1 MTHLS
6 LATAF
11 MSYVLG
17 SFPTALIIGKKYLR
31 MDIRATGTK
40 NMGAYNVYRSVG
52 WFHGLLTLIIDALK
66 GFIPVILAL
75 HLNLS
80 YFWVGVCASMAL
92 IGHNWPIFTH
102 FKGGKGGSTSA
113 GILLALFPSEFPFV
127 FAVFCLLV
135 FFSKNL
141 SFGLGLSILLFPMVA
156 IMTSKPTWMV
166 LLSLFIV
173 FIGLIR
179 IYPYYNKMLKLSQ
192 GKTKD
197 MMLIVLK
204 GFKYYEASKSF
215 KN

>member
-31 MDIRATGTK
+31 LDIRSTGTK

-52 WFHGLLTLIIDALK
+52 WFHGLLTLFIDAMK
-66 GFIPVILAL
+66 GFIPVVVAL
-75 HLNLS
+75 HFNLS

-113 GILLALFPSEFPFV
+113 GILLALFPGEFPFV
-127 FAVFCLLV
+127 FAFFCLLV
-135 FFSKNL
+135 FFSRNL

-156 IMTSKPTWMV
+156 IFTSKPSWMIM
-166 LLSLFIV
+166 LSLFIV

-179 IYPYYNKMLKLSQ
+179 IYPYYDKMLKLSQ
-192 GKTKD
+192 GNIKI
-197 MMLIVLK
+197 MLLIVLK
-204 GFKYYEASKSF
+204 GFKYYESSRF
-215 KN
+215 SNN

>member
-1 MTHLS
+1 MTQLA

-31 MDIRATGTK
+31 LDIRSIGTR

-52 WFHGLLTLIIDALK
+52 WLYGLLTLILDALK
-66 GFIPVILAL
+66 GFLPVIVAL

-113 GILLALFPSEFPFV
+113 GILLALFPGEFPFV
-127 FAVFCLLV
+127 FIFFCLLV
-135 FFSKNL
+135 FLSKNL
-141 SFGLGLSILLFPMVA
+141 SFGLGFSILIFPMIA
-156 IMTSKPTWMV
+156 LSTSKPSWMIF
-166 LLSLFIV
+166 LSLFVV

-179 IYPYYNKMLKLSQ
+179 IYPYYNKMMKLSQ
-192 GKTKD
+192 GDIKK
-197 MMLIVLK
+197 MLLITLK
-204 GFKYYEASKSF
+204 GFKHYECSKYSKS
-215 KN
+215 